1 MIRNYFNGGI
11 PLYFMDDYFYMDETF
26 ENLINDPDRNPVSNQ
41 VISDLKVGY
50 EYAKEILE
58 TRNQVCLWCHIKS
71 ILLFFQNN
79 PKWLYRI
86 PADMLIASYSTVGLS
101 IHIKMLAFQK
111 IIITKESI
119 KYDLCLLLLLYG
131 AEIFVLS

>member
-1 MIRNYFNGGI
+1 M
-11 PLYFMDDYFYMDETF
+11 
-26 ENLINDPDRNPVSNQ
+26 
-41 VISDLKVGY
+41 LK
-50 EYAKEILE
+50 ILE

-79 PKWLYRI
+79 PEWLYRI

-131 AEIFVLS
+131 AEIFVLSYYFPNKKCFIKKIEKKRRNFLPHLKGYRKFKFIW